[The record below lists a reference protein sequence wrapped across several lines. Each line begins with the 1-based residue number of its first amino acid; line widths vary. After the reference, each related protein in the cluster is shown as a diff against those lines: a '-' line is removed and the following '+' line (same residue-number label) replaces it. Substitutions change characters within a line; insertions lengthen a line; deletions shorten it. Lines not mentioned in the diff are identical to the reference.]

1 MLNKNLVIGV
11 IGVLIF
17 VAVGYFV
24 VTGQS
29 TDGQPGTSPN
39 FPEVSTEKP
48 ITGKMLG
55 SFDTSKYPEDSPT
68 QFVAEIAGKLLESF
82 S

>member
-11 IGVLIF
+11 IGVLIV

-24 VTGQS
+24 VTSRS
-29 TDGQPGTSPN
+29 TEGQPGN

-68 QFVAEIAGKLLESF
+68 QFVAEIASKLLESF